1 VPGRRY
7 ARILMIVVAVVII
20 VGMIVSMLALPFTS

>member
-1 VPGRRY
+1 VPGTRY